1 MARSGDYVVGD
12 TQGRAHRLTWRR
24 LVAAVVAVL
33 LAGMGLSAEGA
44 LAQSSAGPPA
54 ISEIIEGSGEVTLSW
69 TAPTSLP
76 SGHTVV
82 AYDLRHIEHS
92 ETNRADSNWTVV
104 DNFWVS
110 SPPVPLTGVASS
122 LVNGTEYDF
131 EIRAVT
137 SDDGGVTSVDGSW
150 SGIGSAT
157 ARNSAPVIES
167 QAGDEAA
174 TVAWSAP
181 SEIAADSEATYDVR
195 WIISSATNKSDG
207 QWTVVSGLGGD
218 PAYHILRN
226 LTNGTSYDVQ
236 VRVVS
241 GHNGSW
247 STTSP
252 VTPYEPGTGKPSTQS
267 SIKIGVPIAAEF
279 GTNTD
284 VDVFKI
290 VTTGPTNLV
299 IYTTAERSAAGEAVA
314 GEVDDTVCTLR
325 SDANVSD
332 GSDVLAT
339 NDNSYLQPL
348 DSHCA
353 LAATVDA
360 GTYYLEVRA
369 FRQNGI
375 SAASKDVGNYVLHS
389 SNQPAAGSSTTTA
402 TPFPPGEILSGTHT
416 SADDVHYFRI
426 DADEAEHIQV
436 DVVWPVANNIITLH
450 DADDA
455 PESPFVTH
463 ELQCVVDNCFSL
475 ISTLTAR
482 VEAGVHYIRLQP
494 PVDLAE
500 GSDSR
505 YYLKR
510 GPDVAYSEFVTF
522 CTGQPRH
529 ATLSDPLSGC
539 QWHLNNSGQLGGT
552 VGEDANVA
560 AAHAAGYLGT
570 GINVSVVDHGF
581 DINHVD
587 LTNDPPLSST
597 TFTACDREGEDVN
610 DALVPFSSITDH
622 GTQVAGV
629 VGARANSIGMRGVAP
644 GVTLYNYRLIHD
656 TCVTTNGN
664 IIEAMT
670 QDRDLIA
677 VSVNSWGG
685 TDGRDASPTSSLFD
699 RAIDTGLA
707 SGFGGKGTVYVW
719 AGGNGGDIDDSNLD
733 EYNNYYGV
741 VAVCAVD
748 DDGVRAAY
756 SEKGE
761 NLWVCAP
768 SSGGDGAGVATLT
781 HYDRYLRDSGGTS
794 AAAPIVAGVV
804 AQMRAV
810 KAALTWRDVK
820 LILAASA
827 RRNDT
832 NDTAGW
838 SEGELRY
845 RPDTDTDRYWF
856 NKKYGF
862 GVVDSLAAVEMA
874 KNWTL
879 LPEMITKDVDST
891 DRSFTI
897 PDTKAVV
904 TKTVRFDNAIDFVE
918 YVQLDTD
925 IAALSFRSLRIELV
939 SPSGTVSVMSP
950 ELSEANT
957 EHLTALQEAFR
968 FGSSRH
974 LGERAEGEWTLRV
987 SDQDSGTP
995 LNEDGAAELATVTS
1009 WGVKL
1014 FGHRLRPSAPQSV
1027 AVTTGP
1033 GTVTASWAAPEHNG
1047 AEAVNGYELAHIA
1060 SAATA
1065 RDDDN
1070 WTTVDIAAGTLTGTV
1085 TVSEETDVRV
1095 RATNSQADGEWS
1107 ETITVT
1113 PRTEAEGVTV
1123 SPGSVSVSEGGAD
1136 GSYTV
1141 ALATQPMGDVTVTPT
1156 STNPAAVTVS
1166 PVLTFTTG
1174 DWSTAQTVTVTAVQD
1189 ANASDEEVVVSHM
1202 AASTAD
1208 SAYNN
1213 LAGATVTVTVTDD
1226 DDVAVVVSFGQAAY
1240 SVAEGDKVS
1249 VTVNL
1254 SPAPERVV
1262 AVPITATGTG
1272 ADVGDYSGVPTSLS
1286 FAADETSKTIT
1297 FAATQDM
1304 VDDDGESVRL
1314 AFGSPPA
1321 GVTVGSPA
1329 ATVVTI
1335 VDDDDVAVTVFFGQ
1349 AAYSVAEGDT
1359 VSVTVNLSAAPGRVV
1374 VVPMTATGTGAGPS
1388 DYSGVFAYLS
1398 FAADETSKTIMFAA
1412 TQDMVDDDG
1421 ESVRLGFGT
1430 PLPTGVTAGLV
1441 TVTVVTIVDDDDVAV
1456 TVFFGQAAYSVAE
1469 GDTVSVTVNLSAA
1482 PGRVV
1487 AVPITAT
1494 GTGADTGDYSGVPT
1508 SLSFAADETSKT
1520 ITFAATQ
1527 DMVDDDGESVH
1538 LAFGSPPAGVTVGS
1552 PAATV
1557 VTIDDDETAG
1567 VTVSQGAVSVSEG
1580 GADGSYTV
1588 VLATQPMGAVTV
1600 TIVNPDTDAVT
1611 VSPTSLTFTT
1621 GNWATAQTVTVSAE
1635 QDSNADDESVDVSHT
1650 TVSADLAY
1658 NNLGVDEVTVT
1669 VTDDDANAEPTFD
1682 VNVASREVAENT
1694 VSGGLGA
1701 AITATDVDV
1710 GDVLVYSVAAT
1721 TDSDAADNLLDFN
1734 RDFVVDAASG
1744 QISVNA
1750 TAEINFE
1757 DRSTYTVLFQ
1767 VSDGKDD
1774 SGVAETGTLTI
1785 DATLTLT
1792 VTVTDVNEAGVVT
1805 IGGTPQVGEELTAT
1819 LTDLDGATSDVA
1831 WQWSRGDSPSGTFTD
1846 IADATEATY
1855 TPVDA
1860 DAGMYL
1866 RATAT
1871 YRDDTHDA
1879 DGEMA
1884 AGTAAAAVTSAP
1896 RFALDLGRLQVDSTG
1911 MASTDSIDR
1920 ETESLVQA
1928 FTTGGKP
1935 SDEFVLRRVRL
1946 YTAVASGQSINEVA
1960 VWSNDPNVFR
1970 MSDGVPLAALADGVL
1985 SGPDSFDD
1993 DLASAEVFESA
2004 SGVRL
2009 AGGTKYWLVVS
2020 KQEKADLR
2028 IRIPYLAASGVVT
2041 DSQTGWSLGQTAF
2054 DNENSQ
2060 PWEYITGIH
2069 PWRMQIVTFPAR
2081 SVPENAASGDAV
2093 VGGAITTTDAD
2104 GDTLTYS
2111 VVATDASDGGAD
2123 LTAFNR
2129 DFALNTGTGLI
2140 SVKATGAMI
2149 DYETRSSYTV
2159 LYQVSD
2165 SENASGTADTTVDD
2179 TVTVTVTVTNVDEPG
2194 VVTFDGMPQVDV
2206 VLTATLTDPDGSVSA
2221 EAWSWSK
2228 SATAGGT
2235 FTTIG
2240 GATDASYTPAAAD
2253 VGMFLKA
2260 AVSYTDGFGSSR
2272 SAETTAT
2279 SAVLAAAVVHT
2290 VPVFPDSDSN
2300 GTADPV
2306 VRSVAENTASGV
2318 VGAAITATDGDG
2330 DTLTY
2335 SVAATA
2341 DGDAA
2346 AHLTAFNQH
2355 FDLDDGSGQISV
2367 KAGAVINF
2375 EARESYKVLYRVS
2388 DGEDASGA
2396 ADAVIDDMLT
2406 LTVTVTNV
2414 DEPGVVTIGGTP
2426 QVDVVS
2432 TATLTDPDG
2441 SVSAEM
2447 WSWSKSA
2454 TAGGTFTTIG
2464 GATDASYTPAA
2475 ADVGMFLKAAVTYT
2489 DNVHSATGQTASGT
2503 TTSAVPHTAPR
2514 FALDLGRLQ
2523 VDSTGMA
2530 STDSIDRE
2538 TESLVQAFTTGGK
2551 PSDEFV
2557 LRRVRLYTAVASGQ
2571 SINEVAVWSNDPN
2584 VFRMSDGVPL
2594 VALADGVLSGPD
2606 SFDDDLASAEVFE
2619 SASGVRLAGG
2629 TKYWLV
2635 VSKQEKA
2642 DLRIRIPYLAASGV
2656 VTDSQT
2662 GWSLGQTA
2670 FDNENSQPW
2679 EYISGIHPWRMQ
2691 IVTFPARS
2699 VPENAASGDAVVGGA
2714 ITTTD
2719 ADGDTLTYSVVATD
2733 ASDGGADLTAFNRD
2747 FALNTGTGLI
2757 SVKATGAMIDYETRS
2772 SYTVLYQV
2780 SDGENASGTADTTV
2794 DDTVTVTVTV
2804 TNVDEPGV
2812 VTFDGMPQ
2820 VDVVLTATLTD
2831 PDGSVSAEM
2840 WSWSKSATAGGTFTT
2855 IGGATDAS
2863 YTPAAADVG
2872 MFLKAAV
2879 SYTDGFGSSRSA
2891 ETTATSAV
2899 LAAAV
2904 VHTVPVFPDS
2914 DSDGTADPVV
2924 RSVDENTASG
2934 VVGAA
2939 ITATDGDGDTLT
2951 YSVAATADGDAAA
2964 HLTAFNQHFDLD
2976 DGSGQISVKAGAV
2989 INFEARESYK
2999 VLYRVS
3005 DGEDASGA
3013 ADAVIDDMLTLTV
3026 TVTNVDEP
3034 GVVTIGGTPAGG
3046 REVSTAT
3053 LTDPDGS
3060 VSAEMWSWS
3069 KSATAGGTFTTIGGA
3084 TDASYTPAAADV
3096 GMFLKASVT
3105 YTDNVH
3111 SATGQTASGTTT
3123 SAVPHTAPR
3132 FALDL
3137 GRLQVDSTGMA
3148 STDSID
3154 RETESLVQAF
3164 TTGGKPSDEF
3174 VLRRVRLYTAV
3185 ASGQSINEVAVWSN
3199 DPNVFR
3205 MSDGV
3210 PLAALADGVL
3220 SGPDSFD
3227 DDLASAEVFESA
3239 SGVRLAGGTK
3249 YWLVVSKQEKADLR
3263 IRIPYLAASGVV
3275 TDSQTGW
3282 SLGQTAFDNE
3292 NSQPWEYITGIHPWR
3307 MQIVTFPA
3315 RSVPENAASGD
3326 AVVGGAITT
3335 TDADGDTLTYSV
3347 VATDASDGGADLTAF
3362 NRDFALNTG
3371 TGLISV
3377 KATGAMIDYET
3388 RSSYTVLYQV
3398 SDGENASGTADTTV
3412 DDTVTVT
3419 VTVTNVDE
3427 PGVVTFDGMPQVDV
3441 VLTATLTDPDGSVSA
3456 EDVVVVEV
3464 GHRGRYVHY
3473 DRRCHGCVL
3482 HTGRG

>member
-1 MARSGDYVVGD
+1 MARSGDSVDGD
-12 TQGRAHRLTWRR
+12 MKRRARRLDRR
-24 LVAAVVAVL
+24 GLVAAVVAVL
-33 LAGMGLSAEGA
+33 LVGTGLSVEGA
-44 LAQSSAGPPA
+44 LAQSVAGPPA
-54 ISEIIEGSGEVTLSW
+54 ISEIVEGSGEVTLSW

-82 AYDLRHIEHS
+82 AYDLRHIENS
-92 ETNRADSNWTVV
+92 ETNRVDSNWTVV
-104 DNFWVS
+104 DNFWLS
-110 SPPVPLTGVASS
+110 GPLTGDARS

-131 EIRAVT
+131 QMRAVT
-137 SDDGGVTSVDGSW
+137 SADGGTTNVDGSW

-167 QAGDEAA
+167 LAGDEAA
-174 TVAWSAP
+174 TVVWSAP
-181 SEIAADSEATYDVR
+181 SEIAAGTDATYDVR
-195 WIISSATNKSDG
+195 WITSSATNKSDSE
-207 QWTVVSGLGGD
+207 WTVASGLGGD
-218 PAYHILRN
+218 PAHHIFRN

-247 STTSP
+247 STTSL

-500 GSDSR
+500 GSVSR

-897 PDTKAVV
+897 PDTKAIV

-1113 PRTEAEGVTV
+1113 P
-1123 SPGSVSVSEGGAD
+1123 
-1136 GSYTV
+1136 
-1141 ALATQPMGDVTVTPT
+1141 
-1156 STNPAAVTVS
+1156 
-1166 PVLTFTTG
+1166 
-1174 DWSTAQTVTVTAVQD
+1174 
-1189 ANASDEEVVVSHM
+1189 
-1202 AASTAD
+1202 
-1208 SAYNN
+1208 
-1213 LAGATVTVTVTDD
+1213 
-1226 DDVAVVVSFGQAAY
+1226 
-1240 SVAEGDKVS
+1240 
-1249 VTVNL
+1249 
-1254 SPAPERVV
+1254 
-1262 AVPITATGTG
+1262 
-1272 ADVGDYSGVPTSLS
+1272 
-1286 FAADETSKTIT
+1286 
-1297 FAATQDM
+1297 
-1304 VDDDGESVRL
+1304 
-1314 AFGSPPA
+1314 
-1321 GVTVGSPA
+1321 
-1329 ATVVTI
+1329 
-1335 VDDDDVAVTVFFGQ
+1335 
-1349 AAYSVAEGDT
+1349 
-1359 VSVTVNLSAAPGRVV
+1359 
-1374 VVPMTATGTGAGPS
+1374 
-1388 DYSGVFAYLS
+1388 
-1398 FAADETSKTIMFAA
+1398 
-1412 TQDMVDDDG
+1412 
-1421 ESVRLGFGT
+1421 
-1430 PLPTGVTAGLV
+1430 
-1441 TVTVVTIVDDDDVAV
+1441 
-1456 TVFFGQAAYSVAE
+1456 
-1469 GDTVSVTVNLSAA
+1469 
-1482 PGRVV
+1482 
-1487 AVPITAT
+1487 
-1494 GTGADTGDYSGVPT
+1494 
-1508 SLSFAADETSKT
+1508 
-1520 ITFAATQ
+1520 
-1527 DMVDDDGESVH
+1527 
-1538 LAFGSPPAGVTVGS
+1538 
-1552 PAATV
+1552 
-1557 VTIDDDETAG
+1557 
-1567 VTVSQGAVSVSEG
+1567 
-1580 GADGSYTV
+1580 
-1588 VLATQPMGAVTV
+1588 
-1600 TIVNPDTDAVT
+1600 
-1611 VSPTSLTFTT
+1611 
-1621 GNWATAQTVTVSAE
+1621 
-1635 QDSNADDESVDVSHT
+1635 
-1650 TVSADLAY
+1650 
-1658 NNLGVDEVTVT
+1658 
-1669 VTDDDANAEPTFD
+1669 DDDANAPVFPDSDSDGTAD
-1682 VNVASREVAENT
+1682 PVVRSVAENT
-1694 VSGGLGA
+1694 TSGVVGA
-1701 AITATDVDV
+1701 AITATD
-1710 GDVLVYSVAAT
+1710 GDGDTLVYSVAAT
-1721 TDSDAADNLLDFN
+1721 ADGDAAAHLTAFN
-1734 RDFVVDAASG
+1734 RDFALDSASG

-1879 DGEMA
+1879 DGETA
-1884 AGTAAAAVTSAP
+1884 AGTAAAAVTS
-1896 RFALDLGRLQVDSTG
+1896 
-1911 MASTDSIDR
+1911 
-1920 ETESLVQA
+1920 
-1928 FTTGGKP
+1928 
-1935 SDEFVLRRVRL
+1935 
-1946 YTAVASGQSINEVA
+1946 
-1960 VWSNDPNVFR
+1960 
-1970 MSDGVPLAALADGVL
+1970 
-1985 SGPDSFDD
+1985 
-1993 DLASAEVFESA
+1993 
-2004 SGVRL
+2004 
-2009 AGGTKYWLVVS
+2009 
-2020 KQEKADLR
+2020 
-2028 IRIPYLAASGVVT
+2028 
-2041 DSQTGWSLGQTAF
+2041 
-2054 DNENSQ
+2054 
-2060 PWEYITGIH
+2060 
-2069 PWRMQIVTFPAR
+2069 
-2081 SVPENAASGDAV
+2081 
-2093 VGGAITTTDAD
+2093 
-2104 GDTLTYS
+2104 
-2111 VVATDASDGGAD
+2111 
-2123 LTAFNR
+2123 
-2129 DFALNTGTGLI
+2129 
-2140 SVKATGAMI
+2140 
-2149 DYETRSSYTV
+2149 
-2159 LYQVSD
+2159 
-2165 SENASGTADTTVDD
+2165 
-2179 TVTVTVTVTNVDEPG
+2179 
-2194 VVTFDGMPQVDV
+2194 
-2206 VLTATLTDPDGSVSA
+2206 
-2221 EAWSWSK
+2221 
-2228 SATAGGT
+2228 
-2235 FTTIG
+2235 
-2240 GATDASYTPAAAD
+2240 
-2253 VGMFLKA
+2253 
-2260 AVSYTDGFGSSR
+2260 
-2272 SAETTAT
+2272 
-2279 SAVLAAAVVHT
+2279 
-2290 VPVFPDSDSN
+2290 
-2300 GTADPV
+2300 
-2306 VRSVAENTASGV
+2306 
-2318 VGAAITATDGDG
+2318 
-2330 DTLTY
+2330 
-2335 SVAATA
+2335 
-2341 DGDAA
+2341 
-2346 AHLTAFNQH
+2346 
-2355 FDLDDGSGQISV
+2355 
-2367 KAGAVINF
+2367 
-2375 EARESYKVLYRVS
+2375 
-2388 DGEDASGA
+2388 
-2396 ADAVIDDMLT
+2396 
-2406 LTVTVTNV
+2406 
-2414 DEPGVVTIGGTP
+2414 
-2426 QVDVVS
+2426 
-2432 TATLTDPDG
+2432 
-2441 SVSAEM
+2441 
-2447 WSWSKSA
+2447 
-2454 TAGGTFTTIG
+2454 
-2464 GATDASYTPAA
+2464 
-2475 ADVGMFLKAAVTYT
+2475 
-2489 DNVHSATGQTASGT
+2489 
-2503 TTSAVPHTAPR
+2503 APR

-2780 SDGENASGTADTTV
+2780 SDGEDASGTADTTV

-2831 PDGSVSAEM
+2831 PDGSVSAEA

-2863 YTPAAADVG
+2863 YTPAAADVDS
-2872 MFLKAAV
+2872 FLKAAV

-2914 DSDGTADPVV
+2914 DGNGTADPVV
-2924 RSVDENTASG
+2924 RSVAENTASG

-2976 DGSGQISVKAGAV
+2976 AGSGQISVKAGAV

-3034 GVVTIGGTPAGG
+3034 GVVTFDGMPQ
-3046 REVSTAT
+3046 VDVVLTAT

-3060 VSAEMWSWS
+3060 VSAEAWSWS

-3096 GMFLKASVT
+3096 GMFLKAAVT

-3210 PLAALADGVL
+3210 PLVALADGVL

-3456 EDVVVVEV
+3456 EEWSWSKSATAGGTFTTIGGATDASYTPAAADVDSFLKAAVSYTDGFGSSRSAETTATSAVLAAAVVHTVPVFPDSDSDGTADPVVRSVAENTASGVVGAAITATDGDGDTLTYSVAATADGDAAAHLTAFNQHFDLDAASGQISVKAGAVINFEARESYKVLYRVSDGEDASGAADAVIDDMLTLTVTVTNVDEPGVVTIGGTPQVDVASTATLTDPDGSVSAEMWSWSKSATAGGAFTTIGGATDASYTPVAADVGMFLKAAVTYTDNVHSATGQTASGTTTSAVPHTAPRFALDLGRLQVDSTGMASTDSIDRETESLVQAFTTGGKPSDEFVLRRVRLYTAVASGQSINEV
-3464 GHRGRYVHY
+3464 AVWSNDPNVFRMSDGVPLAALADGVLSGPDSFDDDLASAEVFESASGVRLAGGTKYWLVVSKQEKADLRIRIPYLAASGVVTDSQTGWSLARPLLTTRTLNHGNTSPASIPGGCRSSPSRPGRC
-3473 DRRCHGCVL
+3473 RRTLRRAMRWWGERSRRLMLTVTHSRIRWWRRTLPMG
-3482 HTGRG
+3482 GRI